1 MENRKEI
8 TMAAIKEE
16 FKKLYGNEEVN
27 LPSHILTIN
36 DSYASPFSSG
46 TNGYL
51 TKVRLNKDSFEFY
64 HNWWAY
70 GWISFDE
77 VKEKYPC
84 AACEIESLL
93 KYLINNYGS
102 NQII

>member
-1 MENRKEI
+1 
-8 TMAAIKEE
+8 MATIKEK
-16 FKKLYGNEEVN
+16 FKKLYGNSEVK

-46 TNGYL
+46 SNGYL
-51 TKVRLNKDSFEFY
+51 TKVRLNKEDNFEFY

-84 AACEIESLL
+84 AACKIESSI
-93 KYLINNYGS
+93 KYLINNYGR
-102 NQII
+102 N